1 MKKREIKKIVKSV
14 IAGRM
19 KSSPLSGFVGAPV
32 YSIGKNK
39 ISEAEVLEIQDK
51 LFSLGVFSDLQV
63 SQNKYYLK
71 IIISGKFTALK
82 SSFVHSA
89 LFLFTIIT
97 TTVTGS
103 ILQGKNPFN
112 SFEEFSYGFEYSFA
126 LLTILFLHEMGH
138 YFAARYY
145 KVDTTLP
152 YFIPFFFPGFHPG
165 TLGAFIKMRS
175 LIPNKKALFDIG
187 IAGPI
192 AGFIASIIFL
202 FVGFSRLPD
211 LAGINYH
218 ISQIHPL
225 NMSNGVELTLGHTL
239 LFDWISS
246 IFGGE
251 RLSMSEIYHF
261 PFIFAG
267 WFGLLVTAINLF
279 PIGQLDGGHISY
291 ALFGRKS
298 RWIAYSF
305 FLFLVILTV
314 YLIINY
320 NSYIWVLW
328 IFLIFF
334 LIRFSHPPTLDDSVE
349 LGFIREMLGRFAF
362 IMLFVSFS
370 PMPIYVPN

>member
-1 MKKREIKKIVKSV
+1 MKKREIKRTAKKI

-19 KSSPLSGFVGAPV
+19 KSGPLSGFIGAPV

-39 ISEAEVLEIQDK
+39 ISENEVVKIQDE
-51 LFSLGVFSDLQV
+51 LFNRGIFSDLQS
-63 SQNKYYLK
+63 SQTKYYIK
-71 IIISGKFTALK
+71 IIIGGKFEVIK
-82 SSFVHSA
+82 SYFVHTL
-89 LFLFTIIT
+89 LFLFTIVT
-97 TTVTGS
+97 TTITGA

-112 SFEEFSYGFEYSFA
+112 SLLEFSYGFEYSFA

-138 YFAARYY
+138 YLAARYY
-145 KVDTTLP
+145 KVDTSLP

-192 AGFIASIIFL
+192 AGFIASIVFL
-202 FVGFSRLPD
+202 FIGFSRLPD
-211 LAGINYH
+211 SAGINYH
-218 ISQIHPL
+218 ILQIHPL
-225 NMSNGVELTLGHTL
+225 DMSGGIELTLGHTL

-251 RLSMSEIYHF
+251 RLPMSEMYHF

-291 ALFGRKS
+291 ALFGKKS

-305 FLFLVILTV
+305 FLFLVILTM

-349 LGFIREMLGRFAF
+349 LGFVREILGRFAF
-362 IMLFVSFS
+362 IMLVISFS

>member
-1 MKKREIKKIVKSV
+1 MKKREIKKIVKRV

-39 ISEAEVLEIQDK
+39 ISEAEVLEIQDE

-71 IIISGKFTALK
+71 IIISGKFATFK
-82 SSFVHSA
+82 SYFVHST

-192 AGFIASIIFL
+192 AGFIASIVFL

-225 NMSNGVELTLGHTL
+225 NMSGGVELTLGHTL
-239 LFDWISS
+239 LFDWIAS

-251 RLSMSEIYHF
+251 RLSMSEMYHF

-291 ALFGRKS
+291 SLFGRKS

-349 LGFIREMLGRFAF
+349 LGFVREMLGRIAF
-362 IMLFVSFS
+362 IILFVSFS